1 MHPTKLLENAL
12 SIKQEVGTEKRFY
25 TRETLWISRLAKI
38 PTLLSWLAEI
48 PELRKLLFF

>member
-25 TRETLWISRLAKI
+25 TRETLWISRLTNI
-38 PTLLSWLAEI
+38 PTFNRDWLRT
-48 PELRKLLFF
+48 PN